1 MSVFSCVTK
10 GVSLDDDV
18 FVVLSFFIFTF
29 LVVKLACRFSPLG
42 TSLKFSIV
50 NPSLLSFSI
59 VAIKLRIGI
68 YSPTTVKFILLPL
81 GV

>member
-50 NPSLLSFSI
+50 N
-59 VAIKLRIGI
+59 R
-68 YSPTTVKFILLPL
+68 
-81 GV
+81 